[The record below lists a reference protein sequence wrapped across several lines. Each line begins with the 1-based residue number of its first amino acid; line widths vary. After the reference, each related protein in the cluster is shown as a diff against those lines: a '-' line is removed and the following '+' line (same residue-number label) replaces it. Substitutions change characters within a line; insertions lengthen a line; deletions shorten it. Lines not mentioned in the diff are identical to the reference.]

1 MNILQLS
8 FSYNL
13 SSVWLSLFCSFLCR
27 DLAFCFIYFMFT
39 GATVNGIFLKII
51 IFYDDCCFYVEI
63 EVIDFLHVL
72 PMYLATLMNSLL
84 SSNSLCVD
92 SCGHSSYTI
101 TLSVNKDIIFPFQSS
116 YNLFPFFALVHCLV
130 SPIWYCIKTV
140 MKVSLPHS
148 WSQIRCFQFLTK
160 LWHFL

>member
-1 MNILQLS
+1 
-8 FSYNL
+8 
-13 SSVWLSLFCSFLCR
+13 
-27 DLAFCFIYFMFT
+27 MFT

-72 PMYLATLMNSLL
+72 TMYLATLMNSRL

-101 TLSVNKDIIFPFQSS
+101 TLSVNKDIIFPFQTS

-130 SPIWYCIKTV
+130 SPI
-140 MKVSLPHS
+140 
-148 WSQIRCFQFLTK
+148 
-160 LWHFL
+160 